1 MDRRWIPIVV
11 LAVALVAGWNL
22 VAYTVPQWQQAI
34 VVQLGEPVRTVQE
47 PGLYF
52 KLPLI
57 QDVLYF
63 DKRLMAYDASP
74 KGVLTKDKQQ
84 LVVDNF
90 SRWRIRDPLQFYR
103 SVRDEAGAQSRLDD
117 VIYSIV
123 RENLGRHTL
132 REIMNEKRTEVMAEV
147 TKESDARAREY
158 GIEVADVRIKR
169 ADLPEKNELNVF
181 ERMRTERERQAKKFR
196 AEGDEEARK
205 IRSESD
211 KEVQILTAEARMKA
225 EVIRGQ
231 GDAEAVKIFA
241 DAYGRDADFYQLVRT
256 LEAYRKSFNDGAT
269 VVLSPNSEFFR
280 YLKQLDRPT
289 EPSDKTTQ
297 RRDAEPAETSANH
310 ARLER

>member
-1 MDRRWIPIVV
+1 MDRRWIPILV
-11 LAVALVAGWNL
+11 LGAALVVGWNL
-22 VAYTVPQWQQAI
+22 VVYTVPQWEQAI

-52 KLPLI
+52 KLPLV
-57 QDVLYF
+57 QNVLYF
-63 DKRLMAYDASP
+63 DKRLLAYDAAP
-74 KGVLTKDKQQ
+74 KEILTKDKQQ

-103 SVRDEAGAQSRLDD
+103 TVRNEAGAQSRLDD

-147 TKESDARAREY
+147 TKESDAKARDY

-181 ERMRTERERQAKKFR
+181 NRMRTERERLAKKFR

-211 KEVQILTAEARMKA
+211 KEVQILTAEARKQA
-225 EVIRGQ
+225 DITRGQ
-231 GDAEAVKIFA
+231 GDAQAVKIFA
-241 DAYGRDADFYQLVRT
+241 DAYGRDPEFYQLVRT
-256 LEAYRKSFNDGAT
+256 LEAYRNSITDGT
-269 VVLSPNSEFFR
+269 TLILSPNSEFFR
-280 YLKQLDRPT
+280 YLKQLDRPK
-289 EPSDKTTQ
+289 D
-297 RRDAEPAETSANH
+297 R
-310 ARLER
+310 

>member
-11 LAVALVAGWNL
+11 LGAVLVAGWNL
-22 VAYTVPQWQQAI
+22 VVYTVPKWEQAI

-52 KLPLI
+52 KLPLV
-57 QDVLYF
+57 QKVLYF
-63 DKRLMAYDASP
+63 DKRLLAYDAAP
-74 KGVLTKDKQQ
+74 KEILTKDKQQ

-103 SVRDEAGAQSRLDD
+103 TVRNEAGAQSRLDD

-123 RENLGRHTL
+123 RENLGRRTL

-147 TKESDARAREY
+147 TRESDAKARDY
-158 GIEVADVRIKR
+158 GIEVADVRVKR

-181 ERMRTERERQAKKFR
+181 NRMRTERERLAKKFR

-211 KEVQILTAEARMKA
+211 KQVQILTAEARKQA
-225 EVIRGQ
+225 DITRGE
-231 GDAEAVKIFA
+231 GDAQAVKIFA
-241 DAYGRDADFYQLVRT
+241 DAYGRDPDFFQLVRT
-256 LEAYRKSFNDGAT
+256 LEAYRNSITDGT
-269 VVLSPNSEFFR
+269 TLILSPNSEFFR
-280 YLKQLDRPT
+280 YLKQLDRPK
-289 EPSDKTTQ
+289 DG
-297 RRDAEPAETSANH
+297 
-310 ARLER
+310 

>member
-1 MDRRWIPIVV
+1 MDRRWIPIFV
-11 LAVALVAGWNL
+11 LAVVLVAGWNL

-147 TKESDARAREY
+147 TKESDTKARDY

-181 ERMRTERERQAKKFR
+181 DRMRTERERQAKKFR

-211 KEVQILTAEARMKA
+211 KDVQILTAEARKQA
-225 EVIRGQ
+225 EITRGQ
-231 GDAEAVKIFA
+231 GDAQAVKIFA
-241 DAYGRDADFYQLVRT
+241 DAYGRDPDFYQLVRT
-256 LEAYRKSFNDGAT
+256 LEAYRKSIDEGTT

-289 EPSDKTTQ
+289 DK
-297 RRDAEPAETSANH
+297 
-310 ARLER
+310 

>member
-1 MDRRWIPIVV
+1 MMDRRWIPILLLFAVLVV
-11 LAVALVAGWNL
+11 GWNL

-57 QDVLYF
+57 QNVLYF
-63 DKRLMAYDASP
+63 DKRLLAYDAAP
-74 KGVLTKDKQQ
+74 REILTKDKQQ
-84 LVVDNF
+84 LMIDNF

-103 SVRDEAGAQSRLDD
+103 TVRDEAGGQSRLDD

-132 REIMNEKRTEVMAEV
+132 REIVNEKRSEVMAEV
-147 TKESDARAREY
+147 TKESDAKARDY

-181 ERMRTERERQAKKFR
+181 NRMRTERERLAKKFR

-211 KEVQILTAEARMKA
+211 KQVQILTAEARKQA
-225 EVIRGQ
+225 DITRGQ
-231 GDAEAVKIFA
+231 GDALAVKIFA
-241 DAYGRDADFYQLVRT
+241 DAYGRDLEFYQLVRT
-256 LEAYRKSFNDGAT
+256 LEAYRNSITEGT
-269 VVLSPNSEFFR
+269 TLILSPNSEFFR
-280 YLKQLDRPT
+280 YLKQLDRPK
-289 EPSDKTTQ
+289 D
-297 RRDAEPAETSANH
+297 R
-310 ARLER
+310 

>member
-1 MDRRWIPIVV
+1 MDRRWIPIFV
-11 LAVALVAGWNL
+11 LAVVLVAGWNL

-241 DAYGRDADFYQLVRT
+241 DAYGRDPDFYQLVRT

-289 EPSDKTTQ
+289 EPSDQTIQ

-310 ARLER
+310 PRLER